1 MIHML
6 TCTWVSCLNAS
17 SSRHTETKRK
27 LSLADIPLPLLF
39 YPGQNDYIPSGG
51 SEISL
56 GCRCPAAHTWCVG
69 AARPFPAIAL
79 HPAREGAGGA
89 TNPSGGTP
97 CSVDKLLRRSGAR
110 HRPCPE
116 GACNRSSPAELLLS
130 LTGKAG
136 GGPCSV
142 RRDVAPR
149 GRVYRRA
156 ACVGVC
162 QRGLNPPLRSYPPAA
177 PLPLPPPPPRV
188 SPELPLGAS
197 RPNSRSS
204 CSGGARGRSRIPSHA
219 PGPAQG
225 ERSVGEAACSCP
237 QERRALRPSCKVCRG
252 NSALIRNSTSS
263 CGAKSASRALK
274 SSQSIQL
281 EDFCFFLSALLVVV
295 CIITVVADIVTEVR
309 ILTSFELQCS
319 CNYYIN

>member
-1 MIHML
+1 ML
-6 TCTWVSCLNAS
+6 C
-17 SSRHTETKRK
+17 
-27 LSLADIPLPLLF
+27 
-39 YPGQNDYIPSGG
+39 GQTSPQI
-51 SEISL
+51 
-56 GCRCPAAHTWCVG
+56 WG
-69 AARPFPAIAL
+69 AA
-79 HPAREGAGGA
+79 
-89 TNPSGGTP
+89 
-97 CSVDKLLRRSGAR
+97 
-110 HRPCPE
+110 RPCPE

-237 QERRALRPSCKVCRG
+237 QERRALRPSCKVYRG

-263 CGAKSASRALK
+263 CGAKSASRALVSCTEMGK
-274 SSQSIQL
+274 SEVYGRASGEQGNRTS
-281 EDFCFFLSALLVVV
+281 E
-295 CIITVVADIVTEVR
+295 VTRPLCLHVEQNR
-309 ILTSFELQCS
+309 RPAYESFPIFSGLKMEIL
-319 CNYYIN
+319 